1 MTKQLNLRE
10 FKKKKFERLFRIITC
25 TFCMH
30 TEKQIT
36 DVSVKSFEFTAVVW
50 VFHVYQDGYLISEWL
65 K

>member
-36 DVSVKSFEFTAVVW
+36 DVSVKSFEFTAVV
-50 VFHVYQDGYLISEWL
+50 
-65 K
+65 